1 VRPAEARAELER
13 LQSLAGD
20 LWKQI
25 KQCIDDA
32 RAWDLITDRLGW
44 DATRLYAFQD
54 DVKEFASLIGR
65 AKDRVERA
73 RPGATAH
80 HNLNMLIFSLILMW
94 EEIHAAKFTRTKRRS
109 GPNAMYNGT
118 EFIIRA
124 CKIAEPDFP
133 EGTFAN
139 AIRHVLEHRTKWQN

>member
-1 VRPAEARAELER
+1 
-13 LQSLAGD
+13 LAAD
-20 LWKQI
+20 FCKQI
-25 KQCIDDA
+25 EHCIDDA

-54 DVKEFASLIGR
+54 DVKKFADLIGR
-65 AKDRVERA
+65 AKGRVKRA

-80 HNLNMLIFSLILMW
+80 HNLNMLIFSLVLMW

-109 GPNAMYNGT
+109 GPNGMYNGID
-118 EFIIRA
+118 FIIRV

-139 AIRHVLEHRTKWQN
+139 AIRYVLEHKAEWQN